1 MAVEFVYVL
10 VLIFPYNIPTY
21 IRICLYLYVYRF
33 EINNVFFNTDVLQ
46 YMQDLG
52 QQYKA
57 PFISWMGTKCFLYVN
72 DPETIETIFN
82 SACCTN
88 KGDFYRFMANAIG
101 DGLFTS
107 SCKLT

>member
-1 MAVEFVYVL
+1 
-10 VLIFPYNIPTY
+10 
-21 IRICLYLYVYRF
+21 
-33 EINNVFFNTDVLQ
+33 
-46 YMQDLG
+46 MQHKG
-52 QQYKA
+52 QQYRT

-88 KGDFYRFMANAIG
+88 KGDFYRFMATAIG

-107 SCKLT
+107 SCKLTIQKTIRLHTSY